1 MITAAVNVNGRVTD
15 ALHATVSVFDH
26 GFLFGYGVYET
37 LRTYDRVPFLYD
49 RHMLRLRRSAEAV
62 YIPVPADG
70 AEILRRIDRTM
81 DAVPG
86 LREAYI
92 RILLTRGP
100 GDFSYDPKSAAEPT
114 LVIVVK
120 SFPEPPAEKFERG
133 IRLAM
138 VSVMRNHPASVNPLI
153 KSNNLLN
160 NALAMQ
166 EALRKGAEEALLKNH
181 RGEIAECAQSNIFIV
196 RNGAVLTPP
205 LDAGLLAGITREF
218 IFEVGREAGIP
229 VTEATIREGDL
240 LGADEVFITGTTREL
255 TPVVAVDDRRIA
267 TGKPGPITQ
276 QLLATFRKM
285 ARRTTKVLT
294 GGSDERF

>member
-15 ALHATVSVFDH
+15 AAHATVSVFDH

-49 RHMLRLRRSAEAV
+49 RHMARLRRSAERV
-62 YIPVPADG
+62 FIPVPADD
-70 AEILRRIDRTM
+70 AEILRRIEKTM
-81 DAVPG
+81 EAVPG
-86 LREAYI
+86 LREGYI
-92 RILLTRGP
+92 RILLTRGA
-100 GDFSYDPKSAAEPT
+100 GDFSYDPKAAPDPT
-114 LVIVVK
+114 LIVIVK
-120 SFPEPPAEKFERG
+120 PFPEPSAEKFARG

-138 VSVMRNHPASVNPLI
+138 VSVMRNHPASVDPLI

-181 RGEIAECAQSNIFIV
+181 RGEIAECAQSNVFIV
-196 RNGAVLTPP
+196 RNGRVLTPP

-218 IFEVGREAGIP
+218 VFEVGREAGID
-229 VTEATIREGDL
+229 VSEATIRDGDL

-255 TPVVAVDDRRIA
+255 TPVVAVDDRQIG
-267 TGKPGPITQ
+267 TGQPGPITQ
-276 QLLATFRKM
+276 RLLATFRQM
-285 ARRTTKVLT
+285 ARAYTKVLT
-294 GGSDERF
+294 KGSDKRF